1 MGELH
6 DPGAPVKHSII
17 PLKKKQCCQGGQPRI
32 REHSETV
39 IVFICGLSVTE
50 QKFKM
55 DPENIVSFV
64 AFVNRLYYCFDLD
77 DSLDKRKMPVNHTM
91 DVI

>member
-1 MGELH
+1 M
-6 DPGAPVKHSII
+6 
-17 PLKKKQCCQGGQPRI
+17 
-32 REHSETV
+32 
-39 IVFICGLSVTE
+39 FICGLSVTE

-55 DPENIVSFV
+55 DPENIVGFV

-77 DSLDKRKMPVNHTM
+77 DSPDKREMPVNHTM